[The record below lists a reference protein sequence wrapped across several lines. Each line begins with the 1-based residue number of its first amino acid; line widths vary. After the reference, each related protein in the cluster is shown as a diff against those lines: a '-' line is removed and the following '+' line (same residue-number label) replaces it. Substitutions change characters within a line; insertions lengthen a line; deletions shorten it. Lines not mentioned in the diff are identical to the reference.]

1 MDKTTVQAAFV
12 AAGLSQRV
20 KDIEVLARPSIRLY
34 AHAVEESSLQVGASK
49 LGGLPDLPSGTAWP
63 EWNGLPL
70 SFLAQI
76 HLDDLYSYDVQR
88 VLPRHGMLWFFYDA
102 QQQTFG
108 DSPADAGGWRV
119 LFKEDL
125 RGLQRTPF
133 PARLSGKSQFH
144 ACSIRFAC
152 EITLPQQP
160 ELELANFDWTDED
173 VKRYETL
180 LSQFPDSAD
189 RAAIHHRMLG
199 YADALQDDMRLQ
211 CQLMTHGVTN
221 SDDPSIDEL
230 SKGASDWQLLLQVDS
245 DEHAGMRWATA
256 GMVYYWIKLADLQ
269 ACRFDKT
276 WLVLQSE

>member
-1 MDKTTVQAAFV
+1 MDKTAVQAAFI

-20 KDIEVLARPSIRLY
+20 KDIDALARPSIRLFT
-34 AHAVEESSLQVGASK
+34 APVDESSLPVGVSK
-49 LGGLPDLPSGTAWP
+49 LGGLPDLPAGTVWP
-63 EWNGLPL
+63 EWNGFPQ

-88 VLPRHGMLWFFYDA
+88 VLPQHGMLWFFYDA

-108 DSPADAGGWRV
+108 ESPADAGGWHV

-125 RGLQRTPF
+125 RMLQRTPF
-133 PARLSGKSQFH
+133 PTQLPSESRFH
-144 ACSIRFAC
+144 ACNIRFAC

-160 ELELANFDWTDED
+160 ELELANFDWTDEE

-180 LSQFPDSAD
+180 LSQFPDPAD

-211 CQLMTHGVTN
+211 SQLMTHGVT
-221 SDDPSIDEL
+221 SPDDPCIDEL

-245 DEHAGMRWATA
+245 DEHAGMCWATA
-256 GMVYYWIKLADLQ
+256 GIVYYWIKLADLQ
-269 ACRFDKT
+269 ACRFDQT